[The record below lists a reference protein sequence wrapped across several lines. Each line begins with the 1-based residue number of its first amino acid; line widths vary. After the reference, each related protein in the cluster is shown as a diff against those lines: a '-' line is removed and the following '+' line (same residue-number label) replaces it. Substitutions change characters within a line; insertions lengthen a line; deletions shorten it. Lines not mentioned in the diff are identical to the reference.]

1 MESPIQAQPIP
12 LYETLTLT
20 PLSPS
25 PTATPIRSPQSDPLE
40 PYTVFRNEI
49 SLAAVNSTAA
59 ESAAPD
65 FFSLDVGGGDD
76 EELELK
82 TPANGGAKGKRK
94 ALVETDNLPKPK
106 LESVWFRGNSKFRS
120 PMLQLHKVSSYLMVA
135 DAEIVDFCD
144 FLSPTQEE
152 QASRAEAVRCVFNV
166 IKYIW
171 PNCKVEVFGSFRT
184 GLYLPTSDIDVVIL
198 GSGIKNPQIG
208 LNALSRALSQKG
220 VAKKIQV
227 IAKARVPI
235 VKFIEKRS
243 GVSFDLS
250 FDVNGGP
257 IAAEFIKNAISK
269 WPPLRPL
276 CLILKVFLQQRDL
289 NEVYSGGI
297 GSYALLAMLMA
308 MLQNLRDCQASRELN
323 LGLLLF
329 GFGKQIH
336 FFDFYGRKL
345 NTTNVGVSCK
355 GIGTFFSK
363 HTKGF
368 INNGR
373 PFLIAIEDPQAPEND
388 IGKNSFNYF
397 QIRSAFAMAFTTLTN
412 PKTILSLG
420 PNRSILGTIIR
431 PDPVLLERK
440 GGKNGEVTFSSLLP
454 GAGEPL
460 QSNYGQQE
468 ILCNWQLGDEEE
480 ALPRGG
486 GVAGDGSACSSG
498 KKRKV
503 SSKEKPG
510 RKKLKENGDI
520 GKVRHDESGSKKEKS
535 AKKKQ
540 RWRKNDSAKGFGSHV
555 AQLPPLQNA
564 LEGNIPLETGLLKGL
579 FMLNLSRN
587 GLHGEIPN
595 TIGKNECFLSFN
607 NLSGQIPAPINFLD
621 LSSVIYDL
629 VLQQPE

>member
-1 MESPIQAQPIP
+1 MESPVQAQAIP

-25 PTATPIRSPQSDPLE
+25 PTATPIRSPLSDPLQ
-40 PYTVFRNEI
+40 PYSVFRNEI
-49 SLAAVNSTAA
+49 SLSAFNSAAAA
-59 ESAAPD
+59 ESAAVD
-65 FFSLDVGGGDD
+65 FFSLDVGSGD

-82 TPANGGAKGKRK
+82 TPVNGEAKGKRK
-94 ALVETDNLPKPK
+94 AEVETENLPKPMT
-106 LESVWFRGNSKFRS
+106 ESVWFRGDSKFRS
-120 PMLQLHKVSSYLMVA
+120 PMLQLHK
-135 DAEIVDFCD
+135 EIVDFCD

-152 QASRAEAVRCVFNV
+152 QASRAEAVRCVFDV

-198 GSGIKNPQIG
+198 DSGLKSPQIG

-235 VKFIEKRS
+235 VKFVEKRS
-243 GVSFDLS
+243 GVAFDIS

-269 WPPLRPL
+269 WPELRPL
-276 CLILKVFLQQRDL
+276 CLILKVFLQQREL

-297 GSYALLAMLMA
+297 SSYALLAMLMA
-308 MLQNLRDCQASRELN
+308 MLQNHRECQASLEHN
-323 LGLLLF
+323 LGLLL
-329 GFGKQIH
+329 IH

-355 GIGTFFSK
+355 GTGTFFSK
-363 HTKGF
+363 RTKGF
-368 INNGR
+368 MNNGR

-468 ILCNWQLGDEEE
+468 IMCNWQLDDEEE

-486 GVAGDGSACSSG
+486 GHAGDGSAHSSG
-498 KKRKV
+498 KKRKA
-503 SSKEKPG
+503 SSKEKS
-510 RKKLKENGDI
+510 RKKKSKENGDI
-520 GKVRHDESGSKKEKS
+520 GKVRHDDSGSKKEKS
-535 AKKKQ
+535 TKKKQ
-540 RWRKNDSAKGFGSHV
+540 RWRKNDSS
-555 AQLPPLQNA
+555 
-564 LEGNIPLETGLLKGL
+564 KGL
-579 FMLNLSRN
+579 ASHAA
-587 GLHGEIPN
+587 G
-595 TIGKNECFLSFN
+595 
-607 NLSGQIPAPINFLD
+607 
-621 LSSVIYDL
+621 SS
-629 VLQQPE
+629 

>member
-1 MESPIQAQPIP
+1 MESPVQAQAIP

-25 PTATPIRSPQSDPLE
+25 PTATPIRSPLSDPLQ
-40 PYTVFRNEI
+40 PYSVFRNEI
-49 SLAAVNSTAA
+49 SLSAFNSAAAV
-59 ESAAPD
+59 ESAAVD
-65 FFSLDVGGGDD
+65 FFSLDVGSGD

-82 TPANGGAKGKRK
+82 TPVNGEAKGKRK
-94 ALVETDNLPKPK
+94 AEVETENLPKPMT
-106 LESVWFRGNSKFRS
+106 ESVWFRGDSKFRS
-120 PMLQLHKVSSYLMVA
+120 PMLQLHK
-135 DAEIVDFCD
+135 EIVDFCD

-152 QASRAEAVRCVFNV
+152 QASRAEAVRCVFDV

-198 GSGIKNPQIG
+198 DSGLKSPQIG

-235 VKFIEKRS
+235 VKFVEKRS
-243 GVSFDLS
+243 GVAFDIS

-269 WPPLRPL
+269 WPELRPL
-276 CLILKVFLQQRDL
+276 CLILKVFLQQREL

-297 GSYALLAMLMA
+297 SSYALLAMLMA
-308 MLQNLRDCQASRELN
+308 MLQNHRECQASLERN
-323 LGLLLF
+323 LGLLL
-329 GFGKQIH
+329 IH

-355 GIGTFFSK
+355 GTGTFFSK
-363 HTKGF
+363 RTKGF
-368 INNGR
+368 MNNGR

-468 ILCNWQLGDEEE
+468 ILCNWQLDDEEE

-486 GVAGDGSACSSG
+486 GHAGDGSAHSSG
-498 KKRKV
+498 KKRKA
-503 SSKEKPG
+503 SSKEKS
-510 RKKLKENGDI
+510 RKKKSKENGDI

-535 AKKKQ
+535 TKKKQ
-540 RWRKNDSAKGFGSHV
+540 RWRKNDSSKGFASHAAGS
-555 AQLPPLQNA
+555 
-564 LEGNIPLETGLLKGL
+564 
-579 FMLNLSRN
+579 S
-587 GLHGEIPN
+587 
-595 TIGKNECFLSFN
+595 
-607 NLSGQIPAPINFLD
+607 
-621 LSSVIYDL
+621 
-629 VLQQPE
+629 

>member
-1 MESPIQAQPIP
+1 MESPVQAQAIP

-25 PTATPIRSPQSDPLE
+25 PTATPIRSPLSDPLQ
-40 PYTVFRNEI
+40 PYSVFRNEI
-49 SLAAVNSTAA
+49 SLSAFNSAAAV
-59 ESAAPD
+59 ESAAVD
-65 FFSLDVGGGDD
+65 FFSLDVGSGD
-76 EELELK
+76 EELVLK
-82 TPANGGAKGKRK
+82 TPVNGEAKGKRK
-94 ALVETDNLPKPK
+94 AEVETENLPKPMT
-106 LESVWFRGNSKFRS
+106 ESVWFRGDSKFRS
-120 PMLQLHKVSSYLMVA
+120 PMLQLHK
-135 DAEIVDFCD
+135 EIVDFCD

-152 QASRAEAVRCVFNV
+152 QASRAEAVRCVFDV

-198 GSGIKNPQIG
+198 DSGLKSPQIG

-235 VKFIEKRS
+235 VKFVEKRS
-243 GVSFDLS
+243 GVAFDIS

-269 WPPLRPL
+269 WPELRPL
-276 CLILKVFLQQRDL
+276 CLILKVFLQQREL

-297 GSYALLAMLMA
+297 SSYALLAMLMA
-308 MLQNLRDCQASRELN
+308 MLQNHRECQASLERN
-323 LGLLLF
+323 LGLLL
-329 GFGKQIH
+329 IH

-355 GIGTFFSK
+355 GTGTFFSK
-363 HTKGF
+363 RTKGF
-368 INNGR
+368 MNNGR

-468 ILCNWQLGDEEE
+468 ILCNWQLDDEEE

-486 GVAGDGSACSSG
+486 GHAGDGSAHSSG
-498 KKRKV
+498 KKRKA
-503 SSKEKPG
+503 SSKEKS
-510 RKKLKENGDI
+510 RKKKSKENGDI

-535 AKKKQ
+535 TKKKQ
-540 RWRKNDSAKGFGSHV
+540 RWRKNDSS
-555 AQLPPLQNA
+555 
-564 LEGNIPLETGLLKGL
+564 KGL
-579 FMLNLSRN
+579 ASHAA
-587 GLHGEIPN
+587 G
-595 TIGKNECFLSFN
+595 
-607 NLSGQIPAPINFLD
+607 
-621 LSSVIYDL
+621 SS
-629 VLQQPE
+629 

>member
-1 MESPIQAQPIP
+1 MESPVQAQAIP

-25 PTATPIRSPQSDPLE
+25 PTATPIRSPLSDPLQ
-40 PYTVFRNEI
+40 PYSVFRNEI
-49 SLAAVNSTAA
+49 SLSAFNSAAAA
-59 ESAAPD
+59 ESAAVD
-65 FFSLDVGGGDD
+65 FFSLDVGSGD
-76 EELELK
+76 EELVLK
-82 TPANGGAKGKRK
+82 TPVNGEAKGKRK
-94 ALVETDNLPKPK
+94 AEVETENLPKPMT
-106 LESVWFRGNSKFRS
+106 ESVWFRGDSKFRS
-120 PMLQLHKVSSYLMVA
+120 PMLQLHK
-135 DAEIVDFCD
+135 EIVDFCD

-152 QASRAEAVRCVFNV
+152 QASRAEAVRCVFDV

-198 GSGIKNPQIG
+198 GSGLKSPQIG

-235 VKFIEKRS
+235 VKFVEKRS
-243 GVSFDLS
+243 GVAFDIS

-269 WPPLRPL
+269 WPELRPL
-276 CLILKVFLQQRDL
+276 CLILKVFLQQREL

-297 GSYALLAMLMA
+297 SSYALLAMLMA
-308 MLQNLRDCQASRELN
+308 MLQNHRECQASLERN
-323 LGLLLF
+323 LGLLL
-329 GFGKQIH
+329 IH

-355 GIGTFFSK
+355 GTGTFFSK
-363 HTKGF
+363 RTKGF
-368 INNGR
+368 MNNGR

-468 ILCNWQLGDEEE
+468 ILCNWQLDDEEE

-486 GVAGDGSACSSG
+486 GHAGDGSAHSSG
-498 KKRKV
+498 KKRKA
-503 SSKEKPG
+503 SSKEKS
-510 RKKLKENGDI
+510 RKKKSKENGDI
-520 GKVRHDESGSKKEKS
+520 GKVRHDESGSKQEKS
-535 AKKKQ
+535 TKKKQ
-540 RWRKNDSAKGFGSHV
+540 RWRKNDSSKGFASHAAGS
-555 AQLPPLQNA
+555 
-564 LEGNIPLETGLLKGL
+564 
-579 FMLNLSRN
+579 S
-587 GLHGEIPN
+587 
-595 TIGKNECFLSFN
+595 
-607 NLSGQIPAPINFLD
+607 
-621 LSSVIYDL
+621 
-629 VLQQPE
+629 

>member
-1 MESPIQAQPIP
+1 MESPVQAQAIP
-12 LYETLTLT
+12 LYETLTLP

-25 PTATPIRSPQSDPLE
+25 PTATPIRSPLSDPLQ
-40 PYTVFRNEI
+40 PYSVFRNEI
-49 SLAAVNSTAA
+49 SLSAFNSAAAA

-65 FFSLDVGGGDD
+65 FFSLDVGSGDE

-82 TPANGGAKGKRK
+82 TPVNGEAKGKRK
-94 ALVETDNLPKPK
+94 AEVETENLPEPMT
-106 LESVWFRGNSKFRS
+106 ESVWFRGDSKFRS
-120 PMLQLHKVSSYLMVA
+120 PMLQLHK
-135 DAEIVDFCD
+135 EIVDFCD

-152 QASRAEAVRCVFNV
+152 QASRAEAVRCVFDV

-198 GSGIKNPQIG
+198 GSGLKSPQIG

-227 IAKARVPI
+227 IARARVPI
-235 VKFIEKRS
+235 VKFVEKRS
-243 GVSFDLS
+243 GVSFDIS

-269 WPPLRPL
+269 WPELRPL
-276 CLILKVFLQQRDL
+276 CLILKVFLQQREL

-297 GSYALLAMLMA
+297 SSYALLAMLMA
-308 MLQNLRDCQASRELN
+308 MLQNHRECQASLERN
-323 LGLLLF
+323 LGLLL
-329 GFGKQIH
+329 IH

-355 GIGTFFSK
+355 GTGTFFSK
-363 HTKGF
+363 RTKGF
-368 INNGR
+368 MNNGR

-468 ILCNWQLGDEEE
+468 ILCNWQLDDEEE

-486 GVAGDGSACSSG
+486 GDAGDGSAHSSG
-498 KKRKV
+498 KKRKA
-503 SSKEKPG
+503 SSKEKS
-510 RKKLKENGDI
+510 RKKKSKENGDI

-535 AKKKQ
+535 TKKKQ
-540 RWRKNDSAKGFGSHV
+540 RWRKNDSSKGFASHAAGS
-555 AQLPPLQNA
+555 
-564 LEGNIPLETGLLKGL
+564 
-579 FMLNLSRN
+579 S
-587 GLHGEIPN
+587 
-595 TIGKNECFLSFN
+595 
-607 NLSGQIPAPINFLD
+607 
-621 LSSVIYDL
+621 
-629 VLQQPE
+629 

>member
-1 MESPIQAQPIP
+1 MESPVQAQAIP

-25 PTATPIRSPQSDPLE
+25 PTTTPIRSPLADPLQ
-40 PYTVFRNEI
+40 PYSVFRNEI
-49 SLAAVNSTAA
+49 SLSAFNSAAAA
-59 ESAAPD
+59 ESDAPD
-65 FFSLDVGGGDD
+65 FFSLDVGGGDE

-82 TPANGGAKGKRK
+82 TPVNGEAKGKWK
-94 ALVETDNLPKPK
+94 AEVETENLPKPMT
-106 LESVWFRGNSKFRS
+106 ESVWFRGDSKFRS
-120 PMLQLHKVSSYLMVA
+120 PMLQLHK
-135 DAEIVDFCD
+135 EIVDFCD

-152 QASRAEAVRCVFNV
+152 QASRAEAVRCVFDV

-198 GSGIKNPQIG
+198 DSGLKSPQIG

-220 VAKKIQV
+220 IAKKIQV

-235 VKFIEKRS
+235 IKFVEKRS
-243 GVSFDLS
+243 GVSFDIS

-269 WPPLRPL
+269 WPELRPL
-276 CLILKVFLQQRDL
+276 CLILKVFLQQREL

-297 GSYALLAMLMA
+297 SSYALLAMLMA
-308 MLQNLRDCQASRELN
+308 ML
-323 LGLLLF
+323 
-329 GFGKQIH
+329 
-336 FFDFYGRKL
+336 
-345 NTTNVGVSCK
+345 
-355 GIGTFFSK
+355 
-363 HTKGF
+363 
-368 INNGR
+368 
-373 PFLIAIEDPQAPEND
+373 
-388 IGKNSFNYF
+388 

-468 ILCNWQLGDEEE
+468 ILCNWQLDDEEE

-486 GVAGDGSACSSG
+486 GNAGDGSAHSSG
-498 KKRKV
+498 KKRKA
-503 SSKEKPG
+503 SSKEKSG
-510 RKKLKENGDI
+510 KKKLKENGDI

-535 AKKKQ
+535 TKKKP
-540 RWRKNDSAKGFGSHV
+540 RWRKNDSSKGFTSHAAGS
-555 AQLPPLQNA
+555 
-564 LEGNIPLETGLLKGL
+564 
-579 FMLNLSRN
+579 S
-587 GLHGEIPN
+587 
-595 TIGKNECFLSFN
+595 
-607 NLSGQIPAPINFLD
+607 
-621 LSSVIYDL
+621 
-629 VLQQPE
+629 

>member
-1 MESPIQAQPIP
+1 MESPVQAQAIP

-25 PTATPIRSPQSDPLE
+25 PTGTPISSPLSDPLQ
-40 PYTVFRNEI
+40 PYSVFRNEI
-49 SLAAVNSTAA
+49 SLSAFNYAADS
-59 ESAAPD
+59 ESAASD
-65 FFSLDVGGGDD
+65 FFSLDVGGGDG

-82 TPANGGAKGKRK
+82 TPVNGEVKGKRK
-94 ALVETDNLPKPK
+94 VEVETEDLPKPM
-106 LESVWFRGNSKFRS
+106 LESVWFRGESKFRS
-120 PMLQLHKVSSYLMVA
+120 PMLQLHK
-135 DAEIVDFCD
+135 EIVDFCD

-152 QASRAEAVRCVFNV
+152 QASRAEAVRCVSDV

-171 PNCKVEVFGSFRT
+171 PNCKVEVFGSFST

-198 GSGIKNPQIG
+198 GSGLKIPQIG

-235 VKFIEKRS
+235 IKFVEKRS
-243 GVSFDLS
+243 GVSFDIS
-250 FDVNGGP
+250 FDVSGGP

-269 WPPLRPL
+269 WPELRPL
-276 CLILKVFLQQRDL
+276 CLILKVFLQQREL

-297 GSYALLAMLMA
+297 GSYALLSMLMA
-308 MLQNLRDCQASRELN
+308 LLRNLRECQASLERN
-323 LGLLLF
+323 LGLLL
-329 GFGKQIH
+329 IH

-355 GIGTFFSK
+355 GTETFFSK
-363 HTKGF
+363 RSKGF
-368 INNGR
+368 MNNGR

-440 GGKNGEVTFSSLLP
+440 GGQNGEITFSSLLP

-468 ILCNWQLGDEEE
+468 ILCNWQLDDEEE

-486 GVAGDGSACSSG
+486 GIAGDGSAHSSG
-498 KKRKV
+498 KKRKA
-503 SSKEKPG
+503 SSKEKSG
-510 RKKLKENGDI
+510 KKKLKENGDI
-520 GKVRHDESGSKKEKS
+520 GKKVTYDESGSQKEKS

-540 RWRKNDSAKGFGSHV
+540 RWRKTERSKGFASHAAGS
-555 AQLPPLQNA
+555 
-564 LEGNIPLETGLLKGL
+564 
-579 FMLNLSRN
+579 S
-587 GLHGEIPN
+587 
-595 TIGKNECFLSFN
+595 
-607 NLSGQIPAPINFLD
+607 
-621 LSSVIYDL
+621 
-629 VLQQPE
+629 

>member
-1 MESPIQAQPIP
+1 MESPVQAQAIP

-25 PTATPIRSPQSDPLE
+25 PTATPIRSPLSDPLQ
-40 PYTVFRNEI
+40 PYSVFRNEI
-49 SLAAVNSTAA
+49 SLSAFNSAAAV
-59 ESAAPD
+59 ESAAVD
-65 FFSLDVGGGDD
+65 FFSLDVGSGD
-76 EELELK
+76 EELVLK
-82 TPANGGAKGKRK
+82 TPVNGEAKGKRK
-94 ALVETDNLPKPK
+94 AEVETENLPKPMT
-106 LESVWFRGNSKFRS
+106 ESVWFRGDSKFRS
-120 PMLQLHKVSSYLMVA
+120 PMLQLHK
-135 DAEIVDFCD
+135 EIVDFCD

-152 QASRAEAVRCVFNV
+152 QASRAEAVRCVFDV

-198 GSGIKNPQIG
+198 GSGLKSPQIG

-235 VKFIEKRS
+235 VKFVEKRS
-243 GVSFDLS
+243 GVAFDIS

-269 WPPLRPL
+269 WPELRPL
-276 CLILKVFLQQRDL
+276 CLILKVFLQQREL

-297 GSYALLAMLMA
+297 SSYALLAMLMA
-308 MLQNLRDCQASRELN
+308 MLQNHRECQASLERN
-323 LGLLLF
+323 LGLLL
-329 GFGKQIH
+329 IH

-355 GIGTFFSK
+355 GTGTFFSK
-363 HTKGF
+363 RTKGF
-368 INNGR
+368 MNNGR

-468 ILCNWQLGDEEE
+468 ILCNWQLDDEEE

-486 GVAGDGSACSSG
+486 GHAGDGSAHSSG
-498 KKRKV
+498 KKRKA
-503 SSKEKPG
+503 SSKEKS
-510 RKKLKENGDI
+510 RKKKSKENGDI
-520 GKVRHDESGSKKEKS
+520 GKVRHDDSSSKKEKS
-535 AKKKQ
+535 TKKKQ
-540 RWRKNDSAKGFGSHV
+540 RWRKNDSS
-555 AQLPPLQNA
+555 
-564 LEGNIPLETGLLKGL
+564 KGL
-579 FMLNLSRN
+579 ASHAA
-587 GLHGEIPN
+587 G
-595 TIGKNECFLSFN
+595 
-607 NLSGQIPAPINFLD
+607 
-621 LSSVIYDL
+621 SS
-629 VLQQPE
+629 

>member
-1 MESPIQAQPIP
+1 MESPVQAQAIP

-25 PTATPIRSPQSDPLE
+25 PTATPIRSPLSDPLQ
-40 PYTVFRNEI
+40 PYSVFRNEI
-49 SLAAVNSTAA
+49 SLSAFNSAAAV
-59 ESAAPD
+59 ESAAVD
-65 FFSLDVGGGDD
+65 FFSLDVGSGD
-76 EELELK
+76 EELVLK
-82 TPANGGAKGKRK
+82 TPVNGEAKGKRK
-94 ALVETDNLPKPK
+94 AEVETENLPKPMT
-106 LESVWFRGNSKFRS
+106 ESVWFRGDSKFRS
-120 PMLQLHKVSSYLMVA
+120 PMLQLHK
-135 DAEIVDFCD
+135 EIVDFCD

-152 QASRAEAVRCVFNV
+152 QASRAEAVRCVFDV

-198 GSGIKNPQIG
+198 DSGLKSPQIG

-235 VKFIEKRS
+235 VKFVEKRS
-243 GVSFDLS
+243 GVAFDIS

-269 WPPLRPL
+269 WPELRPL
-276 CLILKVFLQQRDL
+276 CLILKVFLQQREL

-297 GSYALLAMLMA
+297 SSYALLAMLMA
-308 MLQNLRDCQASRELN
+308 MLQNHRECQASLERN
-323 LGLLLF
+323 LGLLL
-329 GFGKQIH
+329 IH

-355 GIGTFFSK
+355 GTGTFFSK
-363 HTKGF
+363 RTKGF
-368 INNGR
+368 MNNGR

-468 ILCNWQLGDEEE
+468 IMCNWQLDDEEE

-486 GVAGDGSACSSG
+486 GHAGDGSAHSSG
-498 KKRKV
+498 KKRKA
-503 SSKEKPG
+503 SSKEKS
-510 RKKLKENGDI
+510 RKKKSKENGDI
-520 GKVRHDESGSKKEKS
+520 GKVRHDDSSSKKEKS
-535 AKKKQ
+535 TKKKQ
-540 RWRKNDSAKGFGSHV
+540 RWRKNDSS
-555 AQLPPLQNA
+555 
-564 LEGNIPLETGLLKGL
+564 KGL
-579 FMLNLSRN
+579 ASHAA
-587 GLHGEIPN
+587 G
-595 TIGKNECFLSFN
+595 
-607 NLSGQIPAPINFLD
+607 
-621 LSSVIYDL
+621 SS
-629 VLQQPE
+629 